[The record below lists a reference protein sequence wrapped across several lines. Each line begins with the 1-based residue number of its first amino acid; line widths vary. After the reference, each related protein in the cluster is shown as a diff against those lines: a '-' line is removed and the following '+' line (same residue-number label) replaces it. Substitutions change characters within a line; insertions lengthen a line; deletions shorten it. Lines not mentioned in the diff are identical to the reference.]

1 MPVVPAIWSKSGVD
15 FIGQEPGWGEKQ
27 YADWI
32 QYKYHSPG
40 DEVEDD
46 WNLEGLVEDAQL
58 AFRLAAAVAHSDDT
72 PTC

>member
-32 QYKYHSPG
+32 QDKYPNPG

-72 PTC
+72 PTW